1 MRDTLILAARMM
13 KDEDIE
19 KLNQEMI
26 KFGKTRGLWCSD
38 GIMMYPSRDNLDR
51 MIKHMEYKNTKTIIT
66 DSIKDVV
73 CDVNEKELDAILN
86 KHNISCLCCKENTV
100 LGVKDD
106 SLLSEHKPKALLVY
120 EAESEI
126 AEMKSY
132 IEDEGYEIEAVSL
145 ETNLKDDDMKKLLSD
160 IMEKGIDAVVMP
172 TADYFNAE
180 DYTTPLVFALYKHG
194 IQVHIAELKSNVIDA
209 FSFVTDGR
217 NQEDAQAKGQSL
229 MS

>member
-38 GIMMYPSRDNLDR
+38 GIMMYPSRDNLNR

-66 DSIKDVV
+66 DSIQDVISEM
-73 CDVNEKELDAILN
+73 NEEELNAVLN
-86 KHNISCLCCKENTV
+86 EHNISCLCCKENIV
-100 LGVKDD
+100 LGVKDQ
-106 SLLSEHKPKALLVY
+106 SLLSERKPKALLVY
-120 EAESEI
+120 EDESEI

-132 IEDEGYEIEAVSL
+132 IEAKGYEIEAVSL
-145 ETNLKDDDMKKLLSD
+145 ETNLKNEDMKKLLSD
-160 IMEKGIDAVVMP
+160 ILEKDIDAVVMP
-172 TADYFNAE
+172 TSDYFNSE

-194 IQVHIAELKSNVIDA
+194 IQVHIAELQSNVIDA
-209 FSFVTDGR
+209 FSFVTDER
-217 NQEDAQAKGQSL
+217 NQEDVSAYGQKL

>member
-38 GIMMYPSRDNLDR
+38 GIMMYPTRDNLDR
-51 MIKHMEYKNTKTIIT
+51 MIEHMEYKNTKTIIT

-73 CDVNEKELDAILN
+73 SDINEKELNALLD
-86 KHNISCLCCKENTV
+86 KHSISCLCCKENIV

-106 SLLSEHKPKALLVY
+106 SLLNEHKPKALLVY
-120 EAESEI
+120 EDESEI
-126 AEMKSY
+126 VEMKSY
-132 IEDEGYEIEAVSL
+132 IEDKGYEVEAVLL
-145 ETNLKDDDMKKLLSD
+145 ETNLKDEDMKKLLSD
-160 IMEKGIDAVVMP
+160 ILNKDIDAVVMP
-172 TADYFNAE
+172 TADYFNTE
-180 DYTTPLVFALYKHG
+180 DYTTPLVLALYKHG
-194 IQVHIAELKSNVIDA
+194 IQVHIAELQSNVIDA
-209 FSFVTDGR
+209 FSFVTDLR
-217 NQEDAQAKGQSL
+217 NQEDAQANGQKL